1 MSFRSEQD
9 PGANM
14 MRGIYLAVAS
24 IIPTGMYGMA
34 NWHAAE
40 GVSRKFITGE
50 NCRCRDGE
58 LTAGHKWPGFRA
70 IMVTGMDVTA
80 AKSKTRSVGPSAG
93 EVAPSDPEFRE
104 RLEILPVGAGD
115 RVFSSS
121 SDSKAT

>member
-40 GVSRKFITGE
+40 GVSRGFITGE

-58 LTAGHKWPGFRA
+58 PTAGHKCPGFRA

-80 AKSKTRSVGPSAG
+80 AQVKNKISRTLQPGRSRRPIQNSAR
-93 EVAPSDPEFRE
+93 DLRFFR
-104 RLEILPVGAGD
+104 
-115 RVFSSS
+115 
-121 SDSKAT
+121 